1 MVADVQI
8 KRVHK
13 SSPYNVS
20 EFLPN
25 IEGTN
30 EDEIFKSPQVQ
41 QLIDKTFGKNL
52 IISIIPIGIAGQ
64 KDFTITKNKAK
75 CNN

>member
-8 KRVHK
+8 IRIHK

-25 IEGTN
+25 VTGTN
-30 EDEIFKSPQVQ
+30 IDEIFENPQVQ
-41 QLIDKTFGKNL
+41 KLIDKTFGKNL
-52 IISIIPIGIAGQ
+52 IISIIPIGGIAGQ
-64 KDFTITKNKAK
+64 TDFKITKNKA
-75 CNN
+75 

>member
-1 MVADVQI
+1 MIADVQI
-8 KRVHK
+8 SRVHK

-25 IEGTN
+25 VTGTN
-30 EDEIFKSPQVQ
+30 EDEIFKSQQVQ

-64 KDFTITKNKAK
+64 TDFKITKSKAK
-75 CNN
+75 